1 MPDYHFN
8 EGQITLPA
16 SGRDCTTH
24 VLRLPELQAVLT
36 ISRDILS
43 GTMTLEEY
51 VADQIAKIK
60 RDARHVQ
67 IPEPQ
72 FTDMKNGKHVC
83 QFSCQAEI
91 SGLVHYQQQ
100 HIILSGQSL
109 LAFAWTLGHPFTE
122 QDHQTWRNILASF
135 VPRETVTE

>member
-60 RDARHVQ
+60 RDARQ
-67 IPEPQ
+67 C
-72 FTDMKNGKHVC
+72 K
-83 QFSCQAEI
+83 SR
-91 SGLVHYQQQ
+91 SR
-100 HIILSGQSL
+100 SL
-109 LAFAWTLGHPFTE
+109 L
-122 QDHQTWRNILASF
+122 I
-135 VPRETVTE
+135 